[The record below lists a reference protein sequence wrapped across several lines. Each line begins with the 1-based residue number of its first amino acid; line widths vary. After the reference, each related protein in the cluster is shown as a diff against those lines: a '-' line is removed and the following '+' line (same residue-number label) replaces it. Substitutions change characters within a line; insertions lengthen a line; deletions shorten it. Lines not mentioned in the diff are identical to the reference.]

1 MEVEIRPVAHGH
13 YQAIK
18 TDSISCTFDMDG
30 FTQMNAVL
38 SHLGLDKEHFR
49 KCAYMHASQKFRV
62 ISHGD
67 KKPFVITTT
76 KTDRWGSEP
85 NATEQILNTADAERC
100 ESLCMTHFAYILS
113 AFPADAFMQCL
124 SQIEQGVQ
132 FTQLKR
138 VVLDVDERYADV
150 ANDIYRQVKL
160 KIAEDDHRR
169 VHGNR
174 GADKYHLILGLG
186 SSAQRLVLRYKSKEK
201 NGVCSGNLI
210 IAAKDANATCLDG
223 LDFDRGEIQALV
235 DGAARVLLVVCAGG
249 RDGAD
254 MAKFAVQ
261 HAFTKKIPVDSILSK
276 PFEWEGSRKR
286 TTALSLV
293 EDLRATGA
301 DVIVVES
308 TSLETDDLGWE
319 EQFMQLDAAMLEEVN
334 QWSLGRA

>member
-1 MEVEIRPVAHGH
+1 MEVVIRPVAHVA
-13 YQAIK
+13 YESVK
-18 TDSISCTFDMDG
+18 TDAISCTYDMDG
-30 FTQMNAVL
+30 FTLMNEVL
-38 SHLGLDKEHFR
+38 KAYRLDREHFR
-49 KCAYMHASQKFRV
+49 KCASMHESRKFRV

-76 KTDRWGSEP
+76 KTERWDSEP
-85 NATEQILNTADAERC
+85 SATEQILNTADAERC

-124 SQIEQGVQ
+124 RQIEQAVQ
-132 FTQLKR
+132 MTQLKR

-150 ANDIYRQVKL
+150 ANDVYRQVKL

-201 NGVCSGNLI
+201 NTGFSGNLI

-223 LDFDRGEIQALV
+223 LDFDREEIQTLV

-286 TTALSLV
+286 RTALSLL

-308 TSLETDDLGWE
+308 ASLETDDLGWE
-319 EQFMQLDAAMLEEVN
+319 EQFMQLDAAMVKEVD